1 MLYFG
6 LIDKRMKRSDNEK
19 PVKPLLGLSFA
30 KVLWIANELLL
41 QKEPE
46 FFPLVRFQY
55 LLWCH
60 NSPALFLKFRYS
72 EKATKN
78 DKFPKII
85 GPHT

>member
-19 PVKPLLGLSFA
+19 PVKTLLGLSFA

-55 LLWCH
+55 LL
-60 NSPALFLKFRYS
+60 
-72 EKATKN
+72 
-78 DKFPKII
+78 
-85 GPHT
+85 